1 MKLDESA
8 HDAATLLQG
17 AKLGCMDAVAIKLS
31 KFGGLSASRRARD
44 LCEHLGAKM
53 CVECTWGSD
62 IVTAAALHLAASTR
76 PNRLL
81 NTCDLSS
88 YVSPRLA
95 PNGPTRE
102 NGRIAPPQSVGLGI
116 IPDLDLLGQPDFIFD

>member
-8 HDAATLLQG
+8 RDTASLLEDAA
-17 AKLGCMDAVAIKLS
+17 KGCMDAVAIKLS

-62 IVTAAALHLAASTR
+62 IVTAALVHLAASTK

-81 NTCDLSS
+81 NTCDLSG
-88 YVSPRLA
+88 YVGPRLA
-95 PNGPTRE
+95 PDGPNRQD
-102 NGRIAPPQSVGLGI
+102 GRIAPPEGAGLGVS
-116 IPDLDLLGQPDFIFD
+116 PDLDLLGTPDFVLN